1 VTSGNGHQGPGG
13 SLDEARQRRQNGTA
27 LLAPHSVEAETA
39 VLGTML
45 QLGSYGEAACRA
57 ALAGLSAEDFYS
69 PAHGHV
75 FEAIAR
81 LVDAGHPADAALV
94 VDQLRRD
101 DLLDAVGG
109 PMAVMDLLFK
119 APAASGAP
127 RWVQTVAELADQ
139 RREQAAAL
147 ELAQAAA
154 AGDDTGRLR
163 AREELERLA
172 QRGPRGRRP
181 GAQPPATAETVLA
194 DLLEDFA
201 HPEDAVTVA
210 TGIPSLDRMLA
221 GGGWRPGLFLLAA
234 GPGVGK
240 SAFAL
245 QSCLRAVAAA
255 HVVLYVS
262 IEQSPKELVGRIFCR
277 ELEAPIASY
286 WNRDPGLAQGMR
298 ERAGL
303 VNLAR
308 LHIQEDPYVA
318 GEDYEGTVGRVRR
331 WTAELC
337 RTTGRKPLVVVDYLQ
352 RLRPA
357 EGDRRLDERLRVSM
371 ACLGLRQLARDLEVP
386 VLAISSVGRTSY
398 SGQAGLDW
406 FKGSGDLE
414 YDADCCLLLKPK
426 DDNGDGPA
434 RSSAI
439 PVDLHVM
446 KSRYGELTFDRPIN
460 LVFDRRYGTFREPRA
475 SAGGAPPPPP
485 RLVP

>member
-1 VTSGNGHQGPGG
+1 MGSSTVGLDGP
-13 SLDEARQRRQNGTA
+13 
-27 LLAPHSVEAETA
+27 PHSEAAEAA

-45 QLGSYGEAACRA
+45 QLGVYGETACRT
-57 ALAGLSAEDFYS
+57 ALAGLSAGDFYS
-69 PAHGHV
+69 PAHGHI
-75 FEAIAR
+75 FEAVAR
-81 LVDAGHPADAALV
+81 LIDAGHPPDAALV

-101 DLLDAVGG
+101 NLLDAVGG
-109 PMAVMDLLFK
+109 AFAVMSLLAQ

-147 ELAQAAA
+147 ELAAAAA
-154 AGDDTGRLR
+154 AGDETGRLR

-172 QRGPRGRRP
+172 QQGPRGRRP
-181 GAQPPATAETVLA
+181 GSQPPASADTVLA

-201 HPEDAVTVA
+201 HPEAAVTIA
-210 TGIPSLDRMLA
+210 TSIPSLDRILA

-245 QSCLRAVAAA
+245 QSCLRAVAGG

-277 ELEAPIASY
+277 ELEAPIAAY
-286 WNRDPGLAQGMR
+286 WNRDPALAAGMR
-298 ERAGL
+298 ERAGQFD
-303 VNLAR
+303 LAR

-318 GEDYEGTVGRVRR
+318 GEDFEGTVGRVRR

-337 RTTGRKPLVVVDYLQ
+337 RSSGQRPLVVVDYLQ

-414 YDADCCLLLKPK
+414 YDADCCLLLKSRE
-426 DDNGDGPA
+426 DTDQSPA
-434 RSSAI
+434 RSAAI

-446 KSRYGELTFDRPIN
+446 KSRYGELTFDHPIN
-460 LVFDRRYGTFREPRA
+460 LVFDRRYGTFHEPRA
-475 SAGGAPPPPP
+475 TNGGTPPPPPP
-485 RLVP
+485 RLAPVS

>member
-1 VTSGNGHQGPGG
+1 
-13 SLDEARQRRQNGTA
+13 
-27 LLAPHSVEAETA
+27 
-39 VLGTML
+39 M
-45 QLGSYGEAACRA
+45 
-57 ALAGLSAEDFYS
+57 
-69 PAHGHV
+69 
-75 FEAIAR
+75 
-81 LVDAGHPADAALV
+81 
-94 VDQLRRD
+94 
-101 DLLDAVGG
+101 
-109 PMAVMDLLFK
+109 
-119 APAASGAP
+119 
-127 RWVQTVAELADQ
+127 
-139 RREQAAAL
+139 
-147 ELAQAAA
+147 
-154 AGDDTGRLR
+154 R

-181 GAQPPATAETVLA
+181 GSQPPATAETILA
-194 DLLEDFA
+194 ELLEDFA
-201 HPEDAVTVA
+201 HPEDAVTIS
-210 TGIPSLDRMLA
+210 TGIVTLDRMLA

-245 QSCLRAVAAA
+245 QSSLRAVGAG

-277 ELEAPIASY
+277 ELQAPISTY
-286 WNRDPGLAQGMR
+286 WNRDPALAAGMR
-298 ERAGL
+298 ERGGL
-303 VNLAR
+303 IDLAR

-318 GEDYEGTVGRVRR
+318 GEDFEGTVGRIRR

-337 RTTGRKPLVVVDYLQ
+337 RSSGRRPLVVVDYLQ

-357 EGDRRLDERLRVSM
+357 EADRRLDERLRVSM

-426 DDNGDGPA
+426 DDQGDGAA
-434 RSSAI
+434 RHSAI

-446 KSRYGELTFDRPIN
+446 KSRYGELTFDHPIN
-460 LVFDRRYGTFREPRA
+460 LTFDRRYGTFTEPRPTTG
-475 SAGGAPPPPP
+475 GGAPPPP
-485 RLVP
+485 RLAPVH